1 MMVASWEA
9 NLSEALRAK
18 LKEVG
23 WFVLISLLRWL
34 MDRLTRGNPGG
45 ETNGAED
52 KPVGR
57 VPGS

>member
-1 MMVASWEA
+1 MAASWESS
-9 NLSEALRAK
+9 LGTALREK

-34 MDRLTRGNPGG
+34 MDRLTSGNPGG
-45 ETNGAED
+45 EKDGAEN
-52 KPVGR
+52 KRVGR